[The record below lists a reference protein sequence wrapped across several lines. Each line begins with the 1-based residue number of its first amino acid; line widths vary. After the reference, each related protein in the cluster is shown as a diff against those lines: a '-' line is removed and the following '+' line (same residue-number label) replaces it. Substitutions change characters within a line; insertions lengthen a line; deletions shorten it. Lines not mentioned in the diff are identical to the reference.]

1 MGLFMFFVAA
11 IPLLVA
17 VGGAW
22 GYIRYTNKK
31 DSQTDERDDGDT

>member
-1 MGLFMFFVAA
+1 MFFVAA

-22 GYIRYTNKK
+22 GYIRYTKK
-31 DSQTDERDDGDT
+31 KESETDGNGDVDIWR